1 MWAGLCHSLSS
12 VFYVSVM
19 ITIIVVKMMIMM
31 MMMMSILT
39 STISAFCSFYSYTP
53 RFPSL
58 LLFAFLISLYPLFY
72 SAIFMEDTAE
82 EVRIKIKKAY
92 CPPEVVENNPVMDY
106 ATSIGKLPHP
116 LIALPYDEY
125 DNDKEYTNLC
135 NLCILLFLFMYS
147 SPSISFFYCT

>member
-1 MWAGLCHSLSS
+1 
-12 VFYVSVM
+12 M
-19 ITIIVVKMMIMM
+19 ITVIVMTMMII

-39 STISAFCSFYSYTP
+39 STISASCSFYSYIP
-53 RFPSL
+53 HFPSPPSPS
-58 LLFAFLISLYPLFY
+58 FTIPLFY

-116 LIALPYDEY
+116 LIPGLMMSMMMM
-125 DNDKEYTNLC
+125 TSILTFC
-135 NLCILLFLFMYS
+135 NLCFLLFLFIYS
-147 SPSISFFYCT
+147 SLCISFFYCP